1 MTKRQKEA
9 EHKSYG
15 SCSAGSGLLRAML
28 NSVIIHISSIERRL
42 LLFEVTLAYAAAKAS
57 LTTYNM
63 N

>member
-9 EHKSYG
+9 EHKSYD

-28 NSVIIHISSIERRL
+28 NSVIVISRRLRL
-42 LLFEVTLAYAAAKAS
+42 LLFEATLAYAAAKTS